1 MNRIQTIK
9 EALGVNETQALITAE
24 LLRPL
29 KDEDIIPFFAYRTNF
44 IQPKQSSEL
53 ITKNAVAAFRKQKA
67 LEAIKGGKFSFTSI
81 EQLTNFVKIF
91 FRNERLCYGA
101 KPYED
106 YVIIGV
112 DEYGNLIN
120 HFFIN
125 QAGKPVQLSSDD
137 EAEVYAWLFKNQ
149 ERIGVIKYISK
160 EEVEQKKREVIK
172 KEAKDQAQIEAANN
186 VNLIPSDP
194 DAPLKISDESRAR
207 LNFNPNRAN
216 FVKRA

>member
-24 LLRPL
+24 LLKPL

-53 ITKNAVAAFRKQKA
+53 ITKNAVAAFRKQRA
-67 LEAIKGGKFSFTSI
+67 LEAIRDGKFSFKNI
-81 EQLTNFVKIF
+81 EQLVEFVKTF

-101 KPYED
+101 TYKD
-106 YVIIGV
+106 FVIIGV

-120 HFFIN
+120 HYHIN

-149 ERIGVIKYISK
+149 KRIGVIKYISEREIK
-160 EEVEQKKREVIK
+160 EKEKEQAKIEV
-172 KEAKDQAQIEAANN
+172 ANN
-186 VNLIPSDP
+186 ANLLPADP
-194 DAPLKISDESRAR
+194 DAPIKMSDEARAR
-207 LNFNPNRAN
+207 LRLGLSAIVVNIA
-216 FVKRA
+216 KRA

>member
-24 LLRPL
+24 LLKPL

-67 LEAIKGGKFSFTSI
+67 LEAIKEGKFSFKNI
-81 EQLTNFVKIF
+81 EQLVEFVKTF

-101 KPYED
+101 TYKD
-106 YVIIGV
+106 FVIIGV
-112 DEYGNLIN
+112 DEHGNLTN
-120 HFFIN
+120 HYHIN

-149 ERIGVIKYISK
+149 KRIGMIKYISEREIK
-160 EEVEQKKREVIK
+160 EKEKEQVK
-172 KEAKDQAQIEAANN
+172 IEAANN
-186 VNLIPSDP
+186 TQLLPADP
-194 DAPLKISDESRAR
+194 DAPIKMSDEERAR
-207 LNFNPNRAN
+207 LRLGLSAIAVNIA
-216 FVKRA
+216 KRA

>member
-24 LLRPL
+24 LLKPL
-29 KDEDIIPFFAYRTNF
+29 KDEDIIPFFAYRTSF

-67 LEAIKGGKFSFTSI
+67 LEAIKEGKFSFKNI
-81 EQLTNFVKIF
+81 EQLVEFVKTF

-101 KPYED
+101 TYKD
-106 YVIIGV
+106 FVIIGV

-120 HFFIN
+120 HYHIN

-149 ERIGVIKYISK
+149 KRIGVIKYVS
-160 EEVEQKKREVIK
+160 EREV
-172 KEAKDQAQIEAANN
+172 KEKEKEKEQEKIEAANN
-186 VNLIPSDP
+186 ANLLPADP
-194 DAPLKISDESRAR
+194 DAPLKMSDEARAR
-207 LNFNPNRAN
+207 LRIGLSALVLNFA
-216 FVKRA
+216 KRA

>member
-24 LLRPL
+24 LLKPL

-67 LEAIKGGKFSFTSI
+67 LEAIRDDKFSFKNI
-81 EQLTNFVKIF
+81 EQLVEFVKTF

-101 KPYED
+101 TYKD
-106 YVIIGV
+106 FVIIGV
-112 DEYGNLIN
+112 DEHGNLIN
-120 HFFIN
+120 HYHIN

-137 EAEVYAWLFKNQ
+137 EAEVYAWLFRNQ
-149 ERIGVIKYISK
+149 KRIGVIKYVS
-160 EEVEQKKREVIK
+160 EREV
-172 KEAKDQAQIEAANN
+172 KEKEQAKIEVANN
-186 VNLIPSDP
+186 ANLLPSDP
-194 DAPLKISDESRAR
+194 DAPIKMSDEARAR
-207 LNFNPNRAN
+207 LRIGLSALALNFA
-216 FVKRA
+216 KRA

>member
-24 LLRPL
+24 LLKPL

-67 LEAIKGGKFSFTSI
+67 LEAIKEGKFNFKSV
-81 EQLTNFVKIF
+81 EQLVEFVKTF

-101 KPYED
+101 TYKD
-106 YVIIGV
+106 FVIIGV

-120 HFFIN
+120 HYHIN

-149 ERIGVIKYISK
+149 KRIGVIKYVS
-160 EEVEQKKREVIK
+160 EREV
-172 KEAKDQAQIEAANN
+172 KEKEKEKEQAKIEAANN
-186 VNLIPSDP
+186 ANLLPADP
-194 DAPLKISDESRAR
+194 DAPIKMSDEARAR
-207 LNFNPNRAN
+207 LRLGLSAIVVNIA
-216 FVKRA
+216 KRA

>member
-24 LLRPL
+24 LLKPL
-29 KDEDIIPFFAYRTNF
+29 KDEDIIPFFAYRTSF

-67 LEAIKGGKFSFTSI
+67 LEMIAEGKFSFKSI
-81 EQLTNFVKIF
+81 EQLVEFVKTF

-101 KPYED
+101 TYKD
-106 YVIIGV
+106 FVIIGV

-120 HFFIN
+120 HYHIN

-137 EAEVYAWLFKNQ
+137 EAEVYAWLFNNQ
-149 ERIGVIKYISK
+149 KRIGVIKYISEREILAQ
-160 EEVEQKKREVIK
+160 EEEQ
-172 KEAKDQAQIEAANN
+172 AKIEAANN
-186 VNLIPSDP
+186 ANLLPADP
-194 DAPLKISDESRAR
+194 DAPIKMSDEARAR
-207 LNFNPNRAN
+207 LRLGLSAIVVNIA
-216 FVKRA
+216 KRA

>member
-24 LLRPL
+24 LLKPL
-29 KDEDIIPFFAYRTNF
+29 KDEDIIPFFAYRASF

-67 LEAIKGGKFSFTSI
+67 LEAIKEGKFSFKSV
-81 EQLTNFVKIF
+81 EQLVEFVKTF

-101 KPYED
+101 TYKD
-106 YVIIGV
+106 FVIIGV

-120 HFFIN
+120 HYHIN

-137 EAEVYAWLFKNQ
+137 EAEIYAWLFENQ
-149 ERIGVIKYISK
+149 KRIGVIKYISEREILAR
-160 EEVEQKKREVIK
+160 EEEQ
-172 KEAKDQAQIEAANN
+172 AKIEAANN
-186 VNLIPSDP
+186 TNLLPADP
-194 DAPLKISDESRAR
+194 DAPLKMSDEARAR
-207 LNFNPNRAN
+207 LRIGLSAIVVNIA
-216 FVKRA
+216 KRA

>member
-24 LLRPL
+24 LLKPL
-29 KDEDIIPFFAYRTNF
+29 KDEDIIPFFAYRTSF

-67 LEAIKGGKFSFTSI
+67 LEAIKEGKFSFKSV
-81 EQLTNFVKIF
+81 EQLVEFVKTF

-101 KPYED
+101 TYKD
-106 YVIIGV
+106 FVIIGV

-120 HFFIN
+120 HYHIN

-137 EAEVYAWLFKNQ
+137 EVEVYAWLFENQ
-149 ERIGVIKYISK
+149 KRIGVIKYVS
-160 EEVEQKKREVIK
+160 EREV
-172 KEAKDQAQIEAANN
+172 KEKEKEQAKIEAANN
-186 VNLIPSDP
+186 TNLLPADP
-194 DAPLKISDESRAR
+194 DAPLKMSDEARAK
-207 LNFNPNRAN
+207 LCFGLSAIAAN
-216 FVKRA
+216 ISKRA

>member
-24 LLRPL
+24 LLKPL
-29 KDEDIIPFFAYRTNF
+29 KDEDIIPFFAYRTSF

-53 ITKNAVAAFRKQKA
+53 ITKNAVAAFRKQRA
-67 LEAIKGGKFSFTSI
+67 LEAIRDGKFSFKNI
-81 EQLTNFVKIF
+81 EQLVEFVKTF

-101 KPYED
+101 TYKD
-106 YVIIGV
+106 FVIIGV

-120 HFFIN
+120 HYHIN

-149 ERIGVIKYISK
+149 KRIGVIKCISEREIK
-160 EEVEQKKREVIK
+160 EKEKEQ
-172 KEAKDQAQIEAANN
+172 AKIEAANN
-186 VNLIPSDP
+186 ANLLPADP
-194 DAPLKISDESRAR
+194 DAPIKMSDEARAR
-207 LNFNPNRAN
+207 LRLGLSAIAVNIT
-216 FVKRA
+216 KRA

>member
-24 LLRPL
+24 LLKPL

-53 ITKNAVAAFRKQKA
+53 ITKNAVAAFRKQRA
-67 LEAIKGGKFSFTSI
+67 LEAIRDGKFSFKNI
-81 EQLTNFVKIF
+81 EQLVEFVKTF

-101 KPYED
+101 TYKD
-106 YVIIGV
+106 FVIIGV

-120 HFFIN
+120 HYHIN

-149 ERIGVIKYISK
+149 KRIGVIKYIS
-160 EEVEQKKREVIK
+160 EREV
-172 KEAKDQAQIEAANN
+172 KEKEKEQAKIEVANN
-186 VNLIPSDP
+186 ANLLPADP
-194 DAPLKISDESRAR
+194 DAPIKMSDEARAR
-207 LNFNPNRAN
+207 LRLGLSAIVVNIA
-216 FVKRA
+216 KRA

>member
-24 LLRPL
+24 LLKPL

-67 LEAIKGGKFSFTSI
+67 LEAIKEGKFSFKNI
-81 EQLTNFVKIF
+81 EQLVEFVKTF
-91 FRNERLCYGA
+91 FRNERLCYGTTY
-101 KPYED
+101 KD
-106 YVIIGV
+106 FVIIGV
-112 DEYGNLIN
+112 DEHGNLIN
-120 HFFIN
+120 HYHIN

-149 ERIGVIKYISK
+149 KRIGVIKYIS
-160 EEVEQKKREVIK
+160 EREV
-172 KEAKDQAQIEAANN
+172 KEKEQAKIEAVNN
-186 VNLIPSDP
+186 INLLPADP
-194 DAPLKISDESRAR
+194 DAPIKMSDEARAKLR
-207 LNFNPNRAN
+207 LGLSAIAVNIA
-216 FVKRA
+216 KRA

>member
-24 LLRPL
+24 LLKPL

-67 LEAIKGGKFSFTSI
+67 LEAIRDGKFSFKNI
-81 EQLTNFVKIF
+81 EQLVEFVKTF

-101 KPYED
+101 TYKD
-106 YVIIGV
+106 FVIIGV

-120 HFFIN
+120 HYHIN
-125 QAGKPVQLSSDD
+125 QAGKPVQLSSDS
-137 EAEVYAWLFKNQ
+137 EAEVYAWLFENQ
-149 ERIGVIKYISK
+149 KRIGVIKYVS
-160 EEVEQKKREVIK
+160 EREV
-172 KEAKDQAQIEAANN
+172 KEKEQAKIEAANN
-186 VNLIPSDP
+186 ANLLPADP
-194 DAPLKISDESRAR
+194 DAPIKMSDEARAR
-207 LNFNPNRAN
+207 LRLGLSAIAVNIA
-216 FVKRA
+216 KRA

>member
-24 LLRPL
+24 LLKPL
-29 KDEDIIPFFAYRTNF
+29 KDEDIIPFFAHRTSF

-67 LEAIKGGKFSFTSI
+67 LEAIKEGKFSFKSV
-81 EQLTNFVKIF
+81 EQLVEFVKTF

-101 KPYED
+101 TYKD
-106 YVIIGV
+106 FVIIGV

-120 HFFIN
+120 HYHIN

-137 EAEVYAWLFKNQ
+137 EAEVYAWLFENQ
-149 ERIGVIKYISK
+149 KRIGVIKYISEREIK
-160 EEVEQKKREVIK
+160 EKEKEQ
-172 KEAKDQAQIEAANN
+172 AKIEAANN
-186 VNLIPSDP
+186 ANLLPADP
-194 DAPLKISDESRAR
+194 DAPLKMSDEARAR
-207 LNFNPNRAN
+207 LRIGLSAIAVNIA
-216 FVKRA
+216 KRA

>member
-24 LLRPL
+24 LLKPL

-67 LEAIKGGKFSFTSI
+67 LEAIRDGKFSFKNI
-81 EQLTNFVKIF
+81 EQLVEFTKTF
-91 FRNERLCYGA
+91 FRNEKLCYGA
-101 KPYED
+101 TYKD
-106 YVIIGV
+106 FVIIGV

-120 HFFIN
+120 HYHIN

-149 ERIGVIKYISK
+149 KRIGVIKYISEREIK
-160 EEVEQKKREVIK
+160 EKEKEQ
-172 KEAKDQAQIEAANN
+172 AKIEAANN
-186 VNLIPSDP
+186 ANLLPADP
-194 DAPLKISDESRAR
+194 DAPIKMSDEARAR
-207 LNFNPNRAN
+207 LRLGLSAIAVNIA
-216 FVKRA
+216 KRA

>member
-24 LLRPL
+24 LLKPL

-67 LEAIKGGKFSFTSI
+67 LEAIRDGKFSFKNI
-81 EQLTNFVKIF
+81 EQLVEFAKTF

-101 KPYED
+101 TYKD
-106 YVIIGV
+106 FVIIGV
-112 DEYGNLIN
+112 DEHGNLIN
-120 HFFIN
+120 HYHIN

-149 ERIGVIKYISK
+149 KRIGVIKYISEREIK
-160 EEVEQKKREVIK
+160 EKEKEKEQ
-172 KEAKDQAQIEAANN
+172 AKIEAANN
-186 VNLIPSDP
+186 ANLLPADP
-194 DAPLKISDESRAR
+194 DAPIKMSDEARAR
-207 LNFNPNRAN
+207 LRLGLSAIAVNIA
-216 FVKRA
+216 KRA